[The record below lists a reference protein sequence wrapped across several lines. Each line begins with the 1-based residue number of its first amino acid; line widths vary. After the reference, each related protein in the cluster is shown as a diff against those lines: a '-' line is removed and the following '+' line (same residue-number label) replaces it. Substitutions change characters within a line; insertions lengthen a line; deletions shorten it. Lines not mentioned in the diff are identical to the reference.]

1 MLGVTSA
8 GSAVRAMSGKLSTQA
23 LKKIPQKALTQTLY
37 YPVIKRVLG
46 IFGTKLTKNTFAKGI
61 SKAVP
66 VVGGVVSGGIN
77 YLSTRPT
84 RSVRS
89 VPKLAPFIVTT
100 LVGRPSLGK
109 NSEITGT
116 GYLFD
121 PFLSSSEHAVP
132 MKVLESNRTQII
144 IELNSFFIFIFY

>member
-1 MLGVTSA
+1 MAMTKRNGKNDTIILNTIEELVPQDHDVRMLDNCIDWSFIYPLVEN
-8 GSAVRAMSGKLSTQA
+8 
-23 LKKIPQKALTQTLY
+23 LY
-37 YPVIKRVLG
+37 
-46 IFGTKLTKNTFAKGI
+46 
-61 SKAVP
+61 SD
-66 VVGGVVSGGIN
+66 
-77 YLSTRPT
+77 
-84 RSVRS
+84 
-89 VPKLAPFIVTT
+89 
-100 LVGRPSLGK
+100 VGRPSLGK